1 MWRTFLRANLA
12 LRAIRHIS
20 VFVIRAAN
28 QLGQYG
34 EERKS
39 LCSSLGR
46 SPRMQYH
53 ALSLACEASLQVD
66 IVAYGG
72 SIPHEVVLKHP
83 SIHIHTM
90 AQPRFINLLPKILY
104 PVKLYCSRHLFS
116 LQCFSGF
123 CSSKYQHLT
132 FSWFRKKISHF
143 QLLRWSEFARTED
156 HLICKCHAC
165 LVCPVRYPRAH
176 HCFDQKAPSMISINM
191 ENHLCFDPGTTHM
204 PLTTNIQEHCEKLDL
219 IIFLSEMCV
228 KISSQDVK
236 RFGFDKVKEFRV
248 SDYVFE
254 NMFNSFKVFEPDE
267 LLNQKRFQ
275 HDNGINCGFVLSFDQ
290 FLKHSKEN
298 SFNLSFYRHALI
310 TGQLFAST
318 CALNEFMV
326 KTLLEQKSPRVE
338 TDFCDYVLK
347 LKYVLHV
354 LGKETLIS
362 YLNKYMSCTYDPGIL
377 FSVLSAQ
384 DKQVIFSSREFR
396 PPEKLEMANLLSD
409 EPTTNSIMPKNTFVS
424 WLGYLRVNKS
434 LFRWTCASYQATF
447 RNPPFGGLVSQI
459 KH

>member
-1 MWRTFLRANLA
+1 
-12 LRAIRHIS
+12 
-20 VFVIRAAN
+20 
-28 QLGQYG
+28 
-34 EERKS
+34 
-39 LCSSLGR
+39 
-46 SPRMQYH
+46 
-53 ALSLACEASLQVD
+53 
-66 IVAYGG
+66 
-72 SIPHEVVLKHP
+72 
-83 SIHIHTM
+83 
-90 AQPRFINLLPKILY
+90 
-104 PVKLYCSRHLFS
+104 
-116 LQCFSGF
+116 
-123 CSSKYQHLT
+123 
-132 FSWFRKKISHF
+132 
-143 QLLRWSEFARTED
+143 
-156 HLICKCHAC
+156 
-165 LVCPVRYPRAH
+165 
-176 HCFDQKAPSMISINM
+176 MISINM

-347 LKYVLHV
+347 YDILCVETDRHWLVLKSLLKNCVTLSFDDILVYNTLFEKHNDPLISDSQSELTLLRSDFEKDRHV
-354 LGKETLIS
+354 LKMFNIMLCLDT
-362 YLNKYMSCTYDPGIL
+362 IL
-377 FSVLSAQ
+377 F
-384 DKQVIFSSREFR
+384 
-396 PPEKLEMANLLSD
+396 
-409 EPTTNSIMPKNTFVS
+409 
-424 WLGYLRVNKS
+424 
-434 LFRWTCASYQATF
+434 
-447 RNPPFGGLVSQI
+447 
-459 KH
+459 